1 MKYTQS
7 QRLAIGQ
14 EIYEK
19 KLNKEAAAVKYGI
32 NVYTARDYL
41 RLYKAYIN
49 SAKENPAPAKTDPG
63 YQKMTKAE
71 LIELIRKLTK

>member
-41 RLYKAYIN
+41 RMYKASIGTAAEKE
-49 SAKENPAPAKTDPG
+49 SATRSLDYE
-63 YQKMTKAE
+63 KMTKRE
-71 LIELIRKLTK
+71 LIDLIMKLTK